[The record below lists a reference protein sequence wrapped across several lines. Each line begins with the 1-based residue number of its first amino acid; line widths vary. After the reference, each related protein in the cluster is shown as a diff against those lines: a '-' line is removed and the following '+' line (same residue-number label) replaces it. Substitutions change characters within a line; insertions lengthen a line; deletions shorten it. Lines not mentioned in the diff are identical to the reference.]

1 MLENLETLDALIS
14 KCAYLR
20 DTTELVQILGV
31 AIHSDYF
38 EDTAGFKA
46 AQGLHY
52 CLQKQSQELLDGMN
66 QLYAKI
72 SVEEK
77 ARTGKSPVFPQMQK

>member
-20 DTTELVQILGV
+20 DTTELVQILGA
-31 AIHSDYF
+31 AIHSDHF
-38 EDTAGFKA
+38 EDAAGFKA

-77 ARTGKSPVFPQMQK
+77 AK